1 MLAFFGAL
9 IVGVVLLVRWMGG
22 ANSRSEGEPEDPALE
37 TLRHRYASGEI
48 SKEEYEERRNVLER

>member
-1 MLAFFGAL
+1 MLALFGAL